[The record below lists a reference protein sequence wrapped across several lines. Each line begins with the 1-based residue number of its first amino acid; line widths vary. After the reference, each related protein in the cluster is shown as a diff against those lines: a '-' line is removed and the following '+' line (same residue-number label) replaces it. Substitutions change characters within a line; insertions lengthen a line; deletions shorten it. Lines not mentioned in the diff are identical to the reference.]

1 MKKLIFALVLTA
13 FATNGIFAQEG
24 DKGLKDATRAFN
36 SYKVAAGVD
45 KSKLHD
51 ALTGIELAA
60 NDATTAALVK
70 TWQLR
75 GEIYNEIATQ
85 ITTIRQIGIGD
96 LETLPKVAHPALE
109 AAKSFTK
116 ALEIAVKKPEMKDA
130 LKGMQATQGT
140 LQNLGIFQYEDQDFK
155 SAFRSFATALDL
167 HDLLLKNKE
176 ASAFDTDEKYQDQL
190 FFTGLA
196 GLGGG
201 LTKEI
206 KPYFLKLYEVQADK
220 PAIYEAL
227 YTIEA
232 AETSPEAAYKYVEEG
247 RKRYPNEVSLLFAD
261 INHHLRI
268 NALDVLIT
276 KLETAISVEPDNVTL
291 YTTMGSVYDNLYQN
305 EMTEGNK
312 DKAEGYATKAMDYFN
327 QALKKDANN
336 FDALYSIGALYYNK
350 AAAMTL
356 ELNKLADDYSKAGL
370 EKYKAKQAEVIAQF
384 DLALPYFKRCE
395 MNNPNDRNTLIALK
409 EIFAKKDDIET
420 SNIFKT
426 RLEVVEGDGK
436 NASSYFKN

>member
-13 FATNGIFAQEG
+13 FAVNGIFAQAG

-36 SYKVAAGVD
+36 SYKLASGAD
-45 KSKLHD
+45 KNKLGE
-51 ALTGIELAA
+51 ALTGIEAA
-60 NDATTAALVK
+60 AGDATTAALAK

-85 ITTIRQIGIGD
+85 ITTIRQLGMGNTD
-96 LETLPKVAHPALE
+96 ELPKVEHPGLE

-130 LKGMQATQGT
+130 LKGMQTTQGN

-167 HDLLLKNKE
+167 HDLLEKNNE
-176 ASAFDTDEKYQDQL
+176 TSAFDTPEKYQDQL

-201 LTKEI
+201 LGKEI
-206 KPYFLKLYEVQADK
+206 KPYFLKLYEAKADK

-227 YTIEA
+227 YTIQSE
-232 AETSPEAAYKYVEEG
+232 ETSPEKAYKYIEEG
-247 RKRYPNEVSLLFAD
+247 RTRYPNEVSLLFAD
-261 INHHLRI
+261 INHHLKI

-276 KLETAISVEPDNVTL
+276 KLETAISVEPDNVSL

-305 EMTEGNK
+305 EATAGNK
-312 DKAEGYATKAMDYFN
+312 DKAEGYAAKAMEYFD

-370 EKYKAKQAEVIAQF
+370 EKYKAKQAEVISQF

-420 SNIFKT
+420 SNIFKQ